1 MIDVNAP
8 DFWSN
13 LWATLAAGT
22 WETIYMVAVA
32 MLITLVVGLPLGIVV
47 VGTERGR
54 FLEAPFGQRWLGA
67 TIHQTITFLVNLGR
81 SVPFIVLMI
90 ALIPFTRWLLGS
102 FIGTG
107 PAIVPLTLV
116 AIPFFVRI
124 VEIAVRE
131 VDPGLFEAAE
141 SLGASRWLTI
151 RRVIIPQATPSIILG
166 SATTLTSIINFSA
179 MVGVIGGGGLGQVA
193 VTYGQQ
199 RYSWI
204 HIVFVILILFVLV
217 QIIQG
222 ALTFMAKRFGLPAP
236 RRTWFGARRPR
247 PEDAVVA
254 ADAQLPHEITPD
266 PANTAGSRAQR

>member
-1 MIDVNAP
+1 MIDITAP
-8 DFWSN
+8 EFWPQ

-22 WETIYMVAVA
+22 WETIYMVGIA
-32 MLITLVVGLPLGIVV
+32 MLITVLVGLPLGIIV
-47 VGTERGR
+47 VGTEEGR
-54 FLEAPFGQRWLGA
+54 FLEAPFGERWLGA
-67 TIHQTITFLVNLGR
+67 AIHRVISFIVNLGR

-90 ALIPFTRWLLGS
+90 ALIPFTRWMLGS

-107 PAIVPLTLV
+107 PAIVPLTIV

-131 VDPGLFEAAE
+131 VDPGLYETAE
-141 SLGASRWLTI
+141 SLGASRWLTV
-151 RRVIIPQATPSIILG
+151 RRVIIPQATPAIILG

-204 HIVFVILILFVLV
+204 HILFVILILFVLV

-222 ALTFMAKRFGLPAP
+222 ALTALAKRYGLPVQK
-236 RRTWFGARRPR
+236 RRLFGRATRTA
-247 PEDAVVA
+247 DALEA
-254 ADAQLPHEITPD
+254 ADAEIPHAALGGTD
-266 PANTAGSRAQR
+266 DAAGAGRPSR